1 MFRKFYT
8 DCLVASVCCL
18 LFACGSEERAL
29 NISSSAYS
37 PLEKPATSSI
47 PIPVSIE
54 KPKEIE
60 KLLPTFSTYEEKVEK
75 VNTEEII
82 QHESDLGTQQQES
95 DLEIIDLE
103 IIDLEVIEKEFEDT
117 DVFEVDFLRRPE
129 KNSPLDIVSIGDS
142 VSFDAE
148 PGLRAS
154 LESTGVIRVETR
166 SFGGIG
172 ISLEGFD
179 RYLEEALIN
188 KPEVVTVMLG
198 GFDLKFLSKNENTYE
213 HMLAEAVDRIL
224 QDAKHIIWVGMP
236 PTPVEENLEE
246 NRLLFNSIIKTFSES
261 NPQVHYLDTDLILG
275 GPQGD
280 FQRFLNNVEGEI
292 SQIRKVRDGRD
303 DGHLCPAGAALI
315 GEIVYEKLL
324 NLVFLPERA
333 IDWWS
338 GEWTRDRRY
347 DDPLGGC
354 SHDFV
359 K

>member
-8 DCLVASVCCL
+8 DCLVVSVCCL
-18 LFACGSEERAL
+18 LFACGSEEHTL

-37 PLEKPATSSI
+37 SLEKPVTSSI
-47 PIPVSIE
+47 PIPVSVE

-60 KLLPTFSTYEEKVEK
+60 KILPTFSIKVEK

-82 QHESDLGTQQQES
+82 QQESDLGTQQQES
-95 DLEIIDLE
+95 DS
-103 IIDLEVIEKEFEDT
+103 EVIEKEFEDT
-117 DVFEVDFLRRPE
+117 DVFEVDFSRRPE

-148 PGLRAS
+148 PGLRAA
-154 LESTGVIRVETR
+154 LESTGVVRVETR

-172 ISLEGFD
+172 ISREGFD

-188 KPEVVTVMLG
+188 DPEIVTVMLG
-198 GFDLKFLSKNENTYE
+198 GFDLKFLSKNENTYKR
-213 HMLAEAVDRIL
+213 MLVEAVERIL

-246 NRLLFNSIIKTFSES
+246 NRLLFNSIIKAFSES

-324 NLVFLPERA
+324 DFVSLPDRA

-338 GEWTRDRRY
+338 GEWIEDGRY
-347 DDPLGGC
+347 DDPPGGC
-354 SHDFV
+354 AHSFV